1 MTLAEAR
8 ANDDAEK
15 IEQLEGAMLEL
26 PQVDCRE
33 EHLDRKSTRLNS
45 SHT

>member
-15 IEQLEGAMLEL
+15 IERLEGAMLEL
-26 PQVDCRE
+26 PQVECPV
-33 EHLDRKSTRLNS
+33 EHFFAP
-45 SHT
+45 